1 MTEIP
6 EHLLRRSRD
15 RREALGLPTTEGG
28 ETPAPTPAAPASG
41 ATPAPVAA
49 AAPAPA
55 VAAAATPV
63 PAEPPAPAPLP
74 PYVEAARRRV
84 RIPFW
89 AIPVLVL
96 LPVWAFMYA
105 ATLDSEPPAAQG
117 PLGLGETLY
126 AANCA
131 ACHLGNGAGD
141 TEGGVGRQLSD
152 GQVLLTFPDALEQEA
167 FIKAGSSPVGE
178 AYGAAD
184 RPGGQHVAKGGMP
197 AFEGVLSDEEIV
209 AVTCY
214 ERITISGAEPTPEC
228 TGAAAAGG

>member
-28 ETPAPTPAAPASG
+28 ESPAPASAAPA
-41 ATPAPVAA
+41 APAPVAA
-49 AAPAPA
+49 TAAPPAAPA
-55 VAAAATPV
+55 AAAAV
-63 PAEPPAPAPLP
+63 PAEPAAPTPLP
-74 PYVEAARRRV
+74 PYVQAANRRV

-96 LPVWAFMYA
+96 LPVWAFLYA

-126 AANCA
+126 TANCV

-141 TEGGVGRQLSD
+141 AEGGVGRQLSD
-152 GQVLLTFPDALEQEA
+152 GQVLLTFPDALEQETY
-167 FIKAGSSPVGE
+167 IKAGSSPVGE
-178 AYGAAD
+178 PYGAAD
-184 RPGGQHVAKGGMP
+184 RPGGQHVARGGMP
-197 AFEGVLSDEEIV
+197 AFEGVLTDEEIV

-214 ERITISGAEPTPEC
+214 ERITLSGAEPTPEC
-228 TGAAAAGG
+228 TGEVAAGG